1 MRCTP
6 RGALLTA
13 RTCIEVYDAMTSS
26 VLDPCRASLEVYENH
41 EELKDD
47 FNRFYADT
55 YLTPSINNRP
65 LILKNFLFWQPC

>member
-1 MRCTP
+1 
-6 RGALLTA
+6 
-13 RTCIEVYDAMTSS
+13 MTSS